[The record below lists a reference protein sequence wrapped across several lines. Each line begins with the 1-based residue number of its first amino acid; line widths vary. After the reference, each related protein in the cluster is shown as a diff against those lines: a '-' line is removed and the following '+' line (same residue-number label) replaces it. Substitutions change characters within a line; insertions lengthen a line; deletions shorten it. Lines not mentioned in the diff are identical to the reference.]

1 MPGMMI
7 CTPMSR
13 TFFFTEIRGAVGL
26 VGIVDDDDDGTVI
39 AFAGPAPDLFV
50 DDNLLLIIPLLDG
63 TVATVV
69 ALVVWSVVV
78 VTFPVG

>member
-13 TFFFTEIRGAVGL
+13 TFFFTDVRVTIGFADTTATDDDEEDGAVAA
-26 VGIVDDDDDGTVI
+26 TVE
-39 AFAGPAPDLFV
+39 PEPDLFV
-50 DDNLLLIIPLLDG
+50 DNGLLLTIPLFDG

-69 ALVVWSVVV
+69 ALVV
-78 VTFPVG
+78 